1 MDRELEKVK
10 NTILISVN
18 TSWNLI
24 NFRKGLIEILKKDGY
39 KVIAIAP
46 LDKYSPEVSRLV
58 DKYEDIRIDNKGKN
72 PFKDI
77 FLLFNYIR
85 IFYFYK
91 PDIFLGYTIKPN
103 IYGSIASHLLGIK
116 VVNNIAGLGITF
128 TENNF
133 LNKLVRFLYRMALS
147 RSSKIFF
154 QNLEDKEIFYKN
166 IINKNI
172 ETDVLPGSGVN
183 LNHFQK
189 AQMPKNKNFKFL
201 LISRMLWNKGIG
213 EFVKAARILSKEYK
227 NIEFCLLG
235 FTDIQNPLCI
245 NKKTIDEW
253 VAEGVINYLGETDD
267 VREEIREADCVV
279 LPSYYREGT
288 PKSLLEAASMGRPII
303 TTDNVGCRDV
313 VDDNI
318 NGFLCEPR
326 NEHDLAEKMKKMINM
341 TSKEI
346 IEMGKHSRKKA
357 ENQFDEEIVKY
368 KYIECIRKLNNDSV

>member
-1 MDRELEKVK
+1 MEYFNVSIMDRELEKVK

-133 LNKLVRFLYRMALS
+133 F
-147 RSSKIFF
+147 I
-154 QNLEDKEIFYKN
+154 
-166 IINKNI
+166 
-172 ETDVLPGSGVN
+172 
-183 LNHFQK
+183 H
-189 AQMPKNKNFKFL
+189 KF
-201 LISRMLWNKGIG
+201 
-213 EFVKAARILSKEYK
+213 EF
-227 NIEFCLLG
+227 
-235 FTDIQNPLCI
+235 D
-245 NKKTIDEW
+245 
-253 VAEGVINYLGETDD
+253 
-267 VREEIREADCVV
+267 
-279 LPSYYREGT
+279 
-288 PKSLLEAASMGRPII
+288 
-303 TTDNVGCRDV
+303 
-313 VDDNI
+313 
-318 NGFLCEPR
+318 
-326 NEHDLAEKMKKMINM
+326 
-341 TSKEI
+341 
-346 IEMGKHSRKKA
+346 
-357 ENQFDEEIVKY
+357 
-368 KYIECIRKLNNDSV
+368 